1 MLKQSVSVVI
11 PMINE
16 NKSIEKVIDSVI
28 SSLENSSL
36 VQEKEVIVVGRDAL
50 SEQTEKLRANYHDVQ
65 IFIANSHAPYP
76 EVANKGLYKAS
87 GNIIVLLSED
97 TILPKDYFDVVIPQF
112 EKNNMFA
119 AGVVARY
126 PATGESTH
134 CYVPIMTPR
143 HVNYKV
149 DEMATAASCYTLTFD
164 RSNVALSRDKLLQ
177 LGGFNLLFA
186 PDCSGDIDLFL
197 RGWLLC
203 WKSCFLTSTHCD
215 LLKPVENPLLR
226 GETSKSK
233 VEKEYND
240 VLLRRFFLP
249 GRQQLL
255 LFLHN
260 LLLFIMSLILPL
272 DIFKPTRMAGFKFIS
287 NFKKILSSKRWRY
300 SSFEIDLQMLKQRY
314 F

>member
-50 SEQTEKLRANYHDVQ
+50 SEQTEKLRANYNNIQ
-65 IFIANSHAPYP
+65 IFIANSHASFP
-76 EVANKGLYKAS
+76 EVANKGLFKAS
-87 GNIIVLLSED
+87 GDIIILLTED
-97 TILPKDYFDVVIPQF
+97 TLLPTDYFDVVIPQF

-119 AGVVARY
+119 SGVVARY
-126 PATGESTH
+126 PSTGESTH

-143 HVNYKV
+143 HVNYKL
-149 DEMATAASCYTLTFD
+149 DESNSTSSCYTLTFD
-164 RSNVALSRDKLLQ
+164 RSNVAFSREKLLQ

-186 PDCSGDIDLFL
+186 PDCSGDIDVFL
-197 RGWLLC
+197 RGWLRC
-203 WKSCFLTSTHCD
+203 WKSSFLTNTHCD
-215 LLKPVENPLLR
+215 LLKPVESPLLR
-226 GETSKSK
+226 GETMKSK

-249 GRQQLL
+249 RKQQLL

-260 LLLFIMSLILPL
+260 LFLFVMSLILPL
-272 DIFKPTRMAGFKFIS
+272 DIFKPTRMAGFKFIG
-287 NFKKILSSKRWRY
+287 NFKKILSSRRWRY
-300 SSFEIDLQMLKQRY
+300 SSFEIDLQMLRQRY

>member
-16 NKSIEKVIDSVI
+16 DKSIEKVIDNVI

-50 SEQTEKLRANYHDVQ
+50 SKQTEELRANYHNIQ
-65 IFIANSHAPYP
+65 LFIANSHASFP
-76 EVANKGLYKAS
+76 EVANKGLFKAS
-87 GNIIVLLSED
+87 GDIIVLLTED
-97 TILPKDYFDVVIPQF
+97 TLLPTDYFDVVIPQF

-126 PATGESTH
+126 PATGESTN
-134 CYVPIMTPR
+134 CYVPILTPR
-143 HVNYKV
+143 HVNYKIG
-149 DEMATAASCYTLTFD
+149 EATSSCYTLTFD
-164 RSNVALSRDKLLQ
+164 RSNVALSREKLLQ

-197 RGWLLC
+197 RGWLRC
-203 WKSCFLTSTHCD
+203 WKSYFLTNTHCD
-215 LLKPVENPLLR
+215 LLKPATSPLFR
-226 GETSKSK
+226 GETTKSQT
-233 VEKEYND
+233 EKEYND
-240 VLLRRFFLP
+240 VLLRRLFLP
-249 GRQQLL
+249 RKQQAL
-255 LFLHN
+255 LFIHN

-272 DIFKPTRMAGFKFIS
+272 DIFKPTRMAGFKFIN

-300 SSFEIDLQMLKQRY
+300 SSFDIDLQMLKQRY